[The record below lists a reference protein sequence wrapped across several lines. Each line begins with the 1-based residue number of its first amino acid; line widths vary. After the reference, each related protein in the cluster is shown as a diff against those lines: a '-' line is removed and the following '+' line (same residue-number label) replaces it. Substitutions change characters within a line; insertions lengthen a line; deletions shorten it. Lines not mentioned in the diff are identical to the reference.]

1 MNKVFSLLLVLSV
14 VSSSF
19 AVDFNDYKP
28 LRSAGQ
34 VPQDFTERTS
44 SKVAKDVTVEVD
56 ANDKNRVKAAKS
68 EFLLK
73 ANYMV
78 DELLMSGKVLFG
90 DEVSQYVNKVAD
102 KLLESNKELR
112 SKLRF
117 YVLKSNVTNA
127 FATNQGMIFVT
138 LGLISQIETEA
149 QLAFVLGHEVIH
161 YENKHLI
168 STILEADKSQAN
180 KRSYY
185 KNYDDN
191 IRKLSKYSR
200 TLETESDSLGFYYLE
215 KAGYDLKAG
224 LQVMDVLQ
232 FSYLPF
238 EEEAFDYSMF
248 ETEHFKLPSKFK
260 LDTIVP
266 INFEYDEDDSKSSH
280 PNLNKRR
287 STIEDL
293 IKKSGKKGT
302 AFHYPKEEFF
312 KIRNICRMESIRLNL
327 KDGMYTRSI
336 YNTSILLREF
346 KDSKYLKNSLAKGL
360 YGVAKFHGINKYHRI
375 VRDYSDYEGNIS
387 SVFYMFEKME
397 AKDVMVLAVRQMWM
411 IYQETE
417 DKFIKELLDNLIYDL
432 VALEKVS
439 LDDFYKEL
447 PAKNVADKTEV
458 KEIKK
463 EEEEEEET
471 SGGKYSKIKTI
482 KKEVEKA
489 ESSPD
494 ADANFYKT
502 ILYDLP
508 QKQEFEKL
516 YKNIYIKYQKE
527 LDEIEIEKKK
537 YDHLSPRAKAKAIE
551 KDRLAA
557 YKSSGDK
564 SKLGAEKIVFID
576 PEYYSVDE
584 RKGVKLVNSEDKKYQ
599 LYANIEEVS
608 KALNMDNDIL
618 TPKLF
623 NANDA
628 EKFNDLV
635 IINEWVGERMRLD
648 GVKDGWNFIPLETE
662 YSSIVADK
670 YGTNYFSYAG
680 VIEYNEIKR
689 GVGWAVFGLFIPYTT
704 LFSAYYL
711 VSPAYSSYVYSSVYD
726 LKSGQRINQDL
737 YKTNNRLKNS
747 HIKSF
752 MYHSMYVS
760 KMSK

>member
-1 MNKVFSLLLVLSV
+1 MLKVFCSLLLLTIASIG
-14 VSSSF
+14 F
-19 AVDFNDYKP
+19 CIDFNDYKP
-28 LRSAGQ
+28 LRSAGS
-34 VPQDFTERTS
+34 VPSDFTERTS

-56 ANDKNRVKAAKS
+56 ANDAGRVKAAKS

-149 QLAFVLGHEVIH
+149 QLAFVLGHEIIH
-161 YENKHLI
+161 FENKHLI

-191 IRKLSKYSR
+191 IQKLSKYSR
-200 TLETESDSLGFYYLE
+200 MLETESDSLGFFYLE

-238 EEEAFDYSMF
+238 EEEAFDYGIF
-248 ETEHFKLPSKFK
+248 ESEHFKLPAKFK
-260 LDTIVP
+260 LDSVVA
-266 INFEYDEDDSKSSH
+266 INFEYDEDDTKSSH

-293 IKKSGKKGT
+293 MKKSGKKGV
-302 AFHYPKEEFF
+302 AFHFPKEEFF
-312 KIRNICRMESIRLNL
+312 AVRNICRMESIRLNL
-327 KDGMYTRSI
+327 KDGLYTRSI
-336 YNTSILLREF
+336 YNTSIMLREF
-346 KDSKYLKNSLAKGL
+346 KESMYLKKSLAKGL
-360 YGVAKFHGINKYHRI
+360 YGIAKFHSISKYHKI

-387 SVFYMFEKME
+387 SAFHLFEKME
-397 AKDVMVLAVRQMWM
+397 AKEVMALAIRQLW
-411 IYQETE
+411 ITFQETD
-417 DKFIKELLDNLIYDL
+417 DKFLKELLDNLIYDM
-432 VALEKVS
+432 VAIEKVS

-447 PAKNVADKTEV
+447 PAKNIAEKPVV
-458 KEIKK
+458 KEEKQ
-463 EEEEEEET
+463 EEEES
-471 SGGKYSKIKTI
+471 SGGKYSKIKSI
-482 KKEVEKA
+482 KKEAEKVEA
-489 ESSPD
+489 SPET
-494 ADANFYKT
+494 DANFYKT
-502 ILYDLP
+502 LLYDLP
-508 QKQEFEKL
+508 ARAEFEKL
-516 YKNIYIKYQKE
+516 YKGIYLKYQKE

-537 YDHLSPRAKAKAIE
+537 YDHLTPRAKAKAIE
-551 KDRLAA
+551 KERLAQ

-564 SKLGAEKIVFID
+564 SKLGAEKVVFID

-599 LYANIEEVS
+599 LYDNIEEVS
-608 KALNMDNDIL
+608 KALDMNNTIL
-618 TPKLF
+618 SPKLF
-623 NANDA
+623 NVDDA

-635 IINEWVGERMRLD
+635 IINEWIGERMRLD

-662 YSSIVADK
+662 YSSIVSDK

-689 GVGWAVFGLFIPYTT
+689 GVGWAIFGLFIPYTT
-704 LFSAYYL
+704 LFSIYHLA
-711 VSPAYSSYVYSSVYD
+711 SPSYSSYVYNSVYD

-737 YKTNNRLKNS
+737 YETGNKLKNS

-752 MYHSMYVS
+752 MYHSLYIS